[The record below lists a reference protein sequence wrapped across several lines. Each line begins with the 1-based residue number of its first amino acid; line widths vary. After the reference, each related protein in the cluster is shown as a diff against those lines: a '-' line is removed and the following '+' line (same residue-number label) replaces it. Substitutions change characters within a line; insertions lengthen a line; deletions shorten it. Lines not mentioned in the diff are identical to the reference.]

1 MYTTNSTFN
10 SYGTTVFELMS
21 RLAVEHKSINLGQGF
36 PDDYG
41 PNAVLQ
47 KASEYLFDL
56 PNQYPPMLGVPEL
69 RRLLL
74 LITSVFMASI
84 LIGKQKQWSR
94 LVRLRD

>member
-21 RLAVEHKSINLGQGF
+21 RLAVEHNSINLGQGF

-47 KASEYLFDL
+47 KASDYLFDM
-56 PNQYPPMLGVPEL
+56 PNQYPPMLGVPSD
-69 RRLLL
+69 RLLL
-74 LITSVFMASI
+74 FTTNVFMASI
-84 LIGKQKQWSR
+84 LIGKQKQWFR
-94 LVRLRD
+94 LVQLRG

>member
-56 PNQYPPMLGVPEL
+56 DEQSRKFGVKQ
-69 RRLLL
+69 L
-74 LITSVFMASI
+74 LITWP
-84 LIGKQKQWSR
+84 QR
-94 LVRLRD
+94 

>member
-41 PNAVLQ
+41 PNVVLQ

-56 PNQYPPMLGVPEL
+56 PNQYPPMLGFL
-69 RRLLL
+69 NCDRLLL